1 MMGIVIYFAAVFPKD
16 VDTVRDYLTYV
27 NHFFFP
33 FIRHPPVSLIYHR
46 VFLKGGGKQHE
57 KKKAAFAY
65 LALVL
70 LSGCWDSTN
79 IEELNMAIGFGL
91 DKGDDGHKL

>member
-1 MMGIVIYFAAVFPKD
+1 M
-16 VDTVRDYLTYV
+16 
-27 NHFFFP
+27 
-33 FIRHPPVSLIYHR
+33 
-46 VFLKGGGKQHE
+46 

-91 DKGDDGHKL
+91 DRRR